1 MDEVE
6 SGTELLVF
14 RGFEDE
20 EDEEDDGE
28 GDILVVRKWLLVSQI
43 GAKKSRQKFDPLSFF
58 YEEDTWIPS
67 LDRVYSRFMFCI
79 PVWDIGSLSGATYLP
94 KVL

>member
-1 MDEVE
+1 MNDITVFIYLCFFVALFGATFAFMLKSMTYTFEVMDKPIKRTRSVHPEMDEVE

-28 GDILVVRKWLLVSQI
+28 GDILVVRK
-43 GAKKSRQKFDPLSFF
+43 
-58 YEEDTWIPS
+58 
-67 LDRVYSRFMFCI
+67 
-79 PVWDIGSLSGATYLP
+79 
-94 KVL
+94 

>member
-1 MDEVE
+1 MNDITVFIYLCFFVALFGATFAFMFKSMTYTFEAMDKPIKRTRTVHPEMDEVE

-28 GDILVVRKWLLVSQI
+28 GDILVVRK
-43 GAKKSRQKFDPLSFF
+43 
-58 YEEDTWIPS
+58 
-67 LDRVYSRFMFCI
+67 
-79 PVWDIGSLSGATYLP
+79 
-94 KVL
+94 

>member
-1 MDEVE
+1 MNDITVFIYLCFFVALFGATFAFMFKSMTYTFEVMDKPIKRTRSVHPEMDEVE

-28 GDILVVRKWLLVSQI
+28 GDILVVRK
-43 GAKKSRQKFDPLSFF
+43 
-58 YEEDTWIPS
+58 
-67 LDRVYSRFMFCI
+67 
-79 PVWDIGSLSGATYLP
+79 
-94 KVL
+94 